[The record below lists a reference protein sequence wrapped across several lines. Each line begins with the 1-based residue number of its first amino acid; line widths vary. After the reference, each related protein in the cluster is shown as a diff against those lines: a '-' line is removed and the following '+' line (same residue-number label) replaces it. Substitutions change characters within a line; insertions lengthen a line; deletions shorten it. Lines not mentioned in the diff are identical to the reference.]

1 MNVNKASL
9 FWGILLIGG
18 GGMALA
24 QQFGYLD
31 QLPESAWMWVFALV
45 SLAAFLSYALS
56 GWREW
61 GWLFP
66 AGVFGGLA
74 VTIGLATNNVDNAAV
89 GSPLFF
95 GLLIPFAAAYLTDRA
110 KNWWALIP
118 GGVMFFLAMTTLL
131 VDNVGGEWVGALF
144 LFLIGLS
151 FFIVYWNNRT
161 RTWALLVA
169 YILGVLSLAPAMA
182 TGCTVVVK
190 PAGTTPLT
198 DIRCCELIDKAI
210 QDGGGPK
217 GVINVVTGPGSVIG
231 EELLVNPTVRK
242 IGFTGATDT
251 GRRVMQSAAKDFKH
265 VTLELGGS
273 DPMIVCDDADLD
285 RAVSAASVG
294 RFFNCG
300 QACLAVKRL
309 YLFDNIA
316 DQFMEKLV
324 EKAKKISVGNG
335 LKPDT
340 LMGPLHT
347 KEQRQEVEEQVE
359 DAVKRGAKILYG
371 GQRPKG
377 EEYDKGFY
385 LQPTLVAD
393 VDPASRLLREECFG
407 PALPIVR
414 VKNLDQAIEQANN
427 SIFGLG
433 SSIWTRDINR
443 AMAGAERIEAGYTWV
458 NSAQIIYDE
467 LPFGGVKQS
476 GLGKEHG
483 EEAIEHYTD
492 SKSVVIATETQS
504 EMVGGE

>member
-1 MNVNKASL
+1 MAKLLIASEYVDSESNETTAVKNPATGEVVDSVPKGTVNDIRRAIDAAKGALKKWSEMAPSKR
-9 FWGILLIGG
+9 GAILLQAGHAILQQEKELATLLTREQGKPMRESILEIRRFVHTLDHY
-18 GGMALA
+18 GGMAK
-24 QQFGYLD
+24 
-31 QLPESAWMWVFALV
+31 
-45 SLAAFLSYALS
+45 SL
-56 GWREW
+56 R
-61 GWLFP
+61 
-66 AGVFGGLA
+66 
-74 VTIGLATNNVDNAAV
+74 NAAV
-89 GSPLFF
+89 MLDAGRHGLVLRKPLGVCGS
-95 GLLIPFAAAYLTDRA
+95 
-110 KNWWALIP
+110 
-118 GGVMFFLAMTTLL
+118 
-131 VDNVGGEWVGALF
+131 
-144 LFLIGLS
+144 
-151 FFIVYWNNRT
+151 IVPWNFPVSLMGNKLGP
-161 RTWALLVA
+161 ALL
-169 YILGVLSLAPAMA
+169 
-182 TGCTVVVK
+182 TGNTVVVK

-198 DIRCCELIDKAI
+198 DLRCCELIDKAI
-210 QDGGGPK
+210 QDAGGPR
-217 GVINVVTGPGSVIG
+217 GVLNVVTGPGSVVG

-251 GRRVMQSAAKDFKH
+251 GRRVMQSAAQDFKH

-273 DPMIVCDDADLD
+273 DPMIVCDDADID

-309 YLFDNIA
+309 YLFDRIA
-316 DQFMEKLV
+316 DTFMDKLV
-324 EKAKKISVGNG
+324 EKVKRISVGNG
-335 LKPDT
+335 LKSGV

-347 KEQRQEVEEQVE
+347 AEQRREVEEQVE
-359 DAVKRGAKILYG
+359 DAVKHGAKVLYG
-371 GQRPKG
+371 AQRPKG
-377 EEYDKGFY
+377 DDYEKGFY

-393 VDPASRLLREECFG
+393 VDPASRLLQEECFG

-483 EEAIEHYTD
+483 EEALDYYMET
-492 SKSVVIATETQS
+492 KSVVVARGNTEQ
-504 EMVGGE
+504 

>member
-1 MNVNKASL
+1 MAKLLIASEYVDSESNGTTAVKNPATGELVDSVPKGTVNDVRRAIDAAKGALKKWSEMAPSKR
-9 FWGILLIGG
+9 GAILLQAGHAILQQEKELATLLTREQGKPMRESILEIRRFVHTLEHY
-18 GGMALA
+18 GGMAK
-24 QQFGYLD
+24 
-31 QLPESAWMWVFALV
+31 
-45 SLAAFLSYALS
+45 SL
-56 GWREW
+56 R
-61 GWLFP
+61 
-66 AGVFGGLA
+66 
-74 VTIGLATNNVDNAAV
+74 NAAV
-89 GSPLFF
+89 MLDAGRHGLVLRKPLGVCGS
-95 GLLIPFAAAYLTDRA
+95 
-110 KNWWALIP
+110 
-118 GGVMFFLAMTTLL
+118 
-131 VDNVGGEWVGALF
+131 
-144 LFLIGLS
+144 
-151 FFIVYWNNRT
+151 IVPWNFPVSLMGNKLGP
-161 RTWALLVA
+161 ALL
-169 YILGVLSLAPAMA
+169 
-182 TGCTVVVK
+182 TGNTVVVK

-198 DIRCCELIDKAI
+198 DLRCCELIDKAI
-210 QDGGGPK
+210 QDAGGPR
-217 GVINVVTGPGSVIG
+217 GVLNVVTGPGSVVG

-251 GRRVMQSAAKDFKH
+251 GRRVMQSAAQDFKH

-273 DPMIVCDDADLD
+273 DPMIVCDDADID

-309 YLFDNIA
+309 YLFDRIA
-316 DQFMEKLV
+316 DTFMDKLV
-324 EKAKKISVGNG
+324 EKVKRISVGNG
-335 LKPDT
+335 LKSGV

-347 KEQRQEVEEQVE
+347 AEQRREVEEQVE
-359 DAVKRGAKILYG
+359 DAVKRGAKVLYG
-371 GQRPKG
+371 AQRPKG
-377 EEYDKGFY
+377 DDYDKGFY

-393 VDPASRLLREECFG
+393 VDPASRLLLEECFG

-414 VKNLDQAIEQANN
+414 VKSLDQAIEQANN

-492 SKSVVIATETQS
+492 SKSVVIATETHS

>member
-1 MNVNKASL
+1 MAKLLIASEYVDSESNETTAVKNPATGEVVDSVPKGTVKDIRRAIDAAKTAL
-9 FWGILLIGG
+9 KKWSEMSPSKRGAILLQAGHAILQQEKELATLLTREQGKPMRESILEIRRFVHTLDHY
-18 GGMALA
+18 GGMAK
-24 QQFGYLD
+24 
-31 QLPESAWMWVFALV
+31 
-45 SLAAFLSYALS
+45 SL
-56 GWREW
+56 R
-61 GWLFP
+61 
-66 AGVFGGLA
+66 
-74 VTIGLATNNVDNAAV
+74 NAAV
-89 GSPLFF
+89 LLDNGRHGLVLRKPLGVCGS
-95 GLLIPFAAAYLTDRA
+95 
-110 KNWWALIP
+110 
-118 GGVMFFLAMTTLL
+118 
-131 VDNVGGEWVGALF
+131 
-144 LFLIGLS
+144 
-151 FFIVYWNNRT
+151 IVPWNFPVSLMGNKLGP
-161 RTWALLVA
+161 ALL
-169 YILGVLSLAPAMA
+169 
-182 TGCTVVVK
+182 TGNTVVVK

-198 DIRCCELIDKAI
+198 DLRCCELIDKAI
-210 QDGGGPK
+210 QDAGGPR
-217 GVINVVTGPGSVIG
+217 GVLNVVTGPGSVVG

-251 GRRVMQSAAKDFKH
+251 GRRVMQSAAQDFKH

-273 DPMIVCDDADLD
+273 DPMIVCDDADID

-309 YLFDNIA
+309 YLFDHIA
-316 DQFMEKLV
+316 DTFMDKLV
-324 EKAKKISVGNG
+324 EKVKRISVGNG
-335 LKPDT
+335 LKAGV

-347 KEQRQEVEEQVE
+347 AEQRREVEEQVE
-359 DAVKRGAKILYG
+359 DAVKRGAKVLYG
-371 GQRPKG
+371 AQRPKG
-377 EEYDKGFY
+377 DDYDKGFY

-393 VDPASRLLREECFG
+393 VDDPASRLLQEECFG

-492 SKSVVIATETQS
+492 SKSVVIATETHS